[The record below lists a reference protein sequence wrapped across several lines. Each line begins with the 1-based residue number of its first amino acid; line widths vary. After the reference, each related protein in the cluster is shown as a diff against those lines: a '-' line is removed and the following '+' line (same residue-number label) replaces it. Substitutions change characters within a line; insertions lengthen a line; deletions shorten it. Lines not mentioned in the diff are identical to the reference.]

1 MPDHCLDERAA
12 QTSSRGKIAPYR
24 LTPLPRGPAL
34 AYVSPMPPRLR
45 PTRLEYVVDGVKL
58 RAQLSA
64 AALDAIGDELEQR
77 KRAIEIL
84 KEALRRGR
92 LIAKERLENGAGGIE
107 TARLLSGVSDEVIS
121 ALYDF
126 TTVHVFRARNPTEGE
141 RLSLLATGGYGRGT
155 LAPFSDIDLLFLRPY
170 KQTAHV
176 ESVIEFMLYALWDLG
191 FKVGHASRTI
201 DECIRL
207 SREDFTIRTSILEA
221 RRLTGD
227 ETLAADLKKRFTAE
241 IVRDTGAAFVAAKLK
256 ERDERHARAGA
267 SRYLVEP
274 NVKEGKGALRDL
286 NTLFWIARYL
296 HPTSVNFTDGEA
308 PNLDMFDGREV
319 RTFIR
324 AFDFLWAVRSH
335 LHFATGRPEERLTF
349 DLQPELARR
358 MGYGDRGDA
367 PAVERFMR
375 RYFLIA
381 KEVGAL
387 TRVFSAKLEADR
399 VKATNRGLKRILPGR
414 HAPKRKPLAQAGFF
428 EEGLRLTV
436 EGPQVFESD
445 PVNLLR
451 LFWMA
456 DQHNLD
462 LHPDAFTAATRSL
475 GLITS
480 KVRREPEA
488 ARVFLDVLARGK
500 DPARALSLMNEAGV
514 LGRYI
519 PEFGRIV
526 AQMQFNMYHSYTV
539 DEHTLRA
546 VGVIGDITAGRF
558 NDDHPLSTA
567 IMPLIDDR
575 EALFLAMLLHD
586 TGKGGAGGQEK
597 AGARAARAVGE
608 RMGLE
613 RAKIELVAWLVEHH
627 LVMSDYAQ
635 KRDVGDPRTVAD
647 FVRIVENPERL
658 RLLLVLTVA
667 DIRAVGPGV
676 WNGWK
681 GQLLREL
688 YSAAEAVFRGGR
700 GFEGV
705 QAARQHQHSAA
716 AEARGRLAA
725 ADPSAAEW
733 VNTMEDA
740 YFTSFSDAELQD
752 HAALARA
759 ARANGGAAASARINP
774 DLNAAEVAVAVRDR
788 PRLFA
793 DLASAIRSLGANVMG
808 ARVFTS
814 RQGQALDVFHVQDAS
829 GQPYG
834 HDSSGALKKLAEAL
848 AAAGRGELKAG
859 EPRRTADLGRTAAF
873 SITPTVMLDNEASES
888 CTVVEAS
895 GRDRPGLLEA
905 LARAI
910 ADAGLSILSA
920 HIDGYGERAVDAFY
934 VVDATG
940 GKLTNAD
947 SMNALKA
954 ALMIALEDGD
964 ATPQAPTRPKM
975 QQARASVGR

>member
-1 MPDHCLDERAA
+1 
-12 QTSSRGKIAPYR
+12 
-24 LTPLPRGPAL
+24 
-34 AYVSPMPPRLR
+34 MPPRLR

-64 AALDAIGDELEQR
+64 AALEAIGDEAEQR
-77 KRAIEIL
+77 RRAIEIL
-84 KEALRRGR
+84 KAALFRGR
-92 LIAKERLENGAGGIE
+92 MIAKERLENGAGGIE
-107 TARLLSGVSDEVIS
+107 TARLLSGVSDEVIC
-121 ALYDF
+121 ALWDF

-141 RLSLLATGGYGRGT
+141 RLGLMAVGGYGRGT

-176 ESVIEFMLYALWDLG
+176 ESVIEYMLYALWDLG

-201 DECIRL
+201 EECIRL
-207 SREDFTIRTSILEA
+207 SREDFTIRTTLLEA

-227 ETLAADLKKRFTAE
+227 ERLAAELKRRFAAE
-241 IVRDTGAAFVAAKLK
+241 VVKGTGAAFVTAKLR

-267 SRYLVEP
+267 SRYMVEP
-274 NVKEGKGALRDL
+274 NVKEGKGGLRDL
-286 NTLFWIARYL
+286 NTLFWLAQYL
-296 HPTSVNFTDGEA
+296 HPLTGNDGAA
-308 PNLDMFDGREV
+308 PVVPTLEMFNGREI
-319 RTFIR
+319 RAFIR

-335 LHFATGRPEERLTF
+335 LHFATGRPEERLSF
-349 DLQPELARR
+349 DLQPEIARR

-387 TRVFSAKLEADR
+387 TRVFAAKLEADR
-399 VKATNRGLKRILPGR
+399 VKTTPKGLSRILPGR
-414 HAPKRKPLAQAGFF
+414 SGPKRKPLDEPGFL
-428 EEGLRLTV
+428 EEGGRLTI
-436 EGPQVFESD
+436 EPGIFDQD

-451 LFWMA
+451 LFKIA
-456 DQHNLD
+456 DQRNLD

-475 GLITS
+475 ALFTS
-480 KVRREPEA
+480 KVRRDPLA
-488 ARVFLDVLARGK
+488 AKVFLDILARGR
-500 DPARALSLMNEAGV
+500 DPQRTLGLMNEAGV

-519 PEFGRIV
+519 PEFARIV

-546 VGVIGDITAGRF
+546 VGVIAQIAQGRLTE
-558 NDDHPLSTA
+558 DHPLAAA
-567 IMPLIDDR
+567 IMPRIEDR

-597 AGARAARAVGE
+597 AGARAARSACE
-608 RMGLE
+608 RMGVD

-647 FVRIVENPERL
+647 FARIVQAPQRL

-688 YSAAEAVFRGGR
+688 YAATDAVFRGGR
-700 GFEGV
+700 GSDGV
-705 QAARQHQHSAA
+705 ATVRRHQESAA
-716 AEARGRLAA
+716 AEARARLIA
-725 ADPSAAEW
+725 ADPGVSDWTRE
-733 VNTMEDA
+733 MEDA
-740 YFTSFSDAELQD
+740 YFTSFDDREMIE
-752 HAALARA
+752 HAALARRA
-759 ARANGGAAASARINP
+759 ARSGGAAAGARIRP
-774 DLNAAEVAVAVRDR
+774 DANAAEVMVAVRDR

-793 DLASAIRSLGANVMG
+793 DLAGAIRAAGANIVG

-814 RQGQALDVFHVQDAS
+814 RRGQALDVFYVQDIN

-834 HDSSGALKKLAEAL
+834 WDNAGNLPKLAEAL
-848 AAAGRGELKAG
+848 AAAGRGEA
-859 EPRRTADLGRTAAF
+859 PRSEARRIVDLGRAAAF
-873 SITPTVMLDNEASES
+873 AITPTVTLDNEASET

-895 GRDRPGLLEA
+895 GRDRPGLLEG
-905 LARAI
+905 LARKI
-910 ADAGLSILSA
+910 ADADLSILSA

-934 VVDATG
+934 VVGPGG
-940 GKLTNAD
+940 GKLTD
-947 SMNALKA
+947 TRRMGALKTALLGTLDDAGA
-954 ALMIALEDGD
+954 APPPRANL
-964 ATPQAPTRPKM
+964 QR
-975 QQARASVGR
+975 ARASVAR